1 MSSLTERLEALRQR
15 YAGIKPE
22 IAEKVDRHIAE
33 LRQRENTDRVL
44 KAGDRA
50 PAFTLKDQLGRAI
63 SSADLLARGPLVVSF
78 FRGTWCPYCTEE
90 IKALGESYDAV
101 RAAGADVVVITPQS
115 QANARGYYADTH
127 LPFPVLVDPD
137 AEIAAEF
144 GLAYTFPDYLKKLYL
159 DVFSNDLAVVNAA
172 HSWRL
177 PIPGRFIIGTDGII
191 IDAQVDPDYRFRP
204 DPEDT
209 LAALGRLRAVAA
221 KA

>member
-1 MSSLTERLEALRQR
+1 
-15 YAGIKPE
+15 
-22 IAEKVDRHIAE
+22 V
-33 LRQRENTDRVL
+33 
-44 KAGDRA
+44 
-50 PAFTLKDQLGRAI
+50 
-63 SSADLLARGPLVVSF
+63 
-78 FRGTWCPYCTEE
+78 PYCTEE

-204 DPEDT
+204 T
-209 LAALGRLRAVAA
+209 LKTPWPHSVACARSRRKRSHPHDVFNRSPPLQARERPGCSRSSKARCALDRS
-221 KA
+221 